1 VQQKRLIFTVVIGVF
16 CFLIGLPCVT
26 RGGQYIIEIMDQYGA
41 GLPLVYIAVAEC
53 IAVMWIYGFK
63 NFAFDILY
71 MLNRP
76 LGSYWKFTWI
86 WTSPLVLAFI
96 AFYSLVNREP
106 LKLGNYEFPWWVSI
120 LGSTITGLILIQIPV
135 WACYAILKQ
144 KKADTLIEVCY

>member
-1 VQQKRLIFTVVIGVF
+1 
-16 CFLIGLPCVT
+16 
-26 RGGQYIIEIMDQYGA
+26 M
-41 GLPLVYIAVAEC
+41 
-53 IAVMWIYGFK
+53 
-63 NFAFDILY
+63 
-71 MLNRP
+71 
-76 LGSYWKFTWI
+76 
-86 WTSPLVLAFI
+86 VLAFI